1 MASRP
6 RRLVLLLAETLAPA
20 SVLMIVTL
28 AAQSPLTAQ
37 STRQSLSQDPA
48 CQALTP
54 VSAGGPAPRAADVVV
69 IRWLGTTNY
78 ELAYRG
84 NVYLLDAHYDRL
96 PKNHAIGVGPKQ
108 ITRASAIFI
117 GHAHYDHVSD
127 AATIAR
133 QTGAA
138 VVGAPSTR
146 DAVVA
151 MGLPAKQAST
161 VKGGEVLEYPGVTV
175 QAVRGTH
182 DVIASIVPA
191 GHLEKQQAAL
201 QAASLVPPLT
211 DAERQQADRIRAR
224 GSSDPALPT
233 EGVMT
238 YLFTFGRDFRI
249 VFVDTPGPI
258 TEAQRQMMQ
267 TTPPVDVA
275 LLPYVYFEAGISPL
289 VQLATLFKPSTV
301 FLGHHDGPGVAQWAA
316 NYPAAL
322 ALRDALPSVRTMDVL
337 YRTPVC
343 FGTTSKEM
351 FTGW

>member
-1 MASRP
+1 M
-6 RRLVLLLAETLAPA
+6 
-20 SVLMIVTL
+20 
-28 AAQSPLTAQ
+28 AQSPLTAQ
-37 STRQSLSQDPA
+37 STRQSLSQEAA

-54 VSAGGPAPRAADVVV
+54 VSAGGAAPKAQDVVV

-84 NVYLLDAHYDRL
+84 NVFLLDAYYDRL
-96 PKNHAIGVGPKQ
+96 PKNHAIGVGAKE
-108 ITRASAIFI
+108 ITRASAIFV
-117 GHAHYDHVSD
+117 GHAHYDHVAD

-133 QTGAA
+133 QTGAT
-138 VVGAPSTR
+138 VVGASSAR
-146 DAVVA
+146 DAVVT
-151 MGLPAKQAST
+151 MGLPAKQVST

-182 DVIASIVPA
+182 DVIATLVPA

-201 QAASLVPPLT
+201 QTASLVPSLT

-224 GSSDPALPT
+224 GSSDPALAT
-233 EGVMT
+233 EGVIG
-238 YLFTFGRDFRI
+238 YLFTFGRNFRI

-258 TEAQRQMMQ
+258 TDAQRQMMQ
-267 TTPPVDVA
+267 TVPSVDVA

-289 VQLATLFKPSTV
+289 IELAKLFKPATV

-322 ALRDALPSVRTMDVL
+322 ALREALPAVRTMDVL
-337 YRTPVC
+337 YRTPGC
-343 FGTTSKEM
+343 FNTTSKDM
-351 FTGW
+351 FTSW

>member
-1 MASRP
+1 M
-6 RRLVLLLAETLAPA
+6 LAAAIARA
-20 SVLMIVTL
+20 SVLLALILLAQSPL
-28 AAQSPLTAQ
+28 AAQSTKL
-37 STRQSLSQDPA
+37 SLSRDPA

-54 VSAGGPAPRAADVVV
+54 VSAGGPAPRAEDVVV
-69 IRWLGTTNY
+69 VRWLGTTNY

-84 NVYLLDAHYDRL
+84 NVFLLDAYYDRL
-96 PKNHAIGVGPKQ
+96 PKNHAIGVGAKEL
-108 ITRASAIFI
+108 TRARAIFV
-117 GHAHYDHVSD
+117 GHAHYDHVAD

-133 QTGAA
+133 QTGAT
-138 VVGAPSTR
+138 VVGAASTR

-151 MGLPAKQAST
+151 MGLPAKQVST

-175 QAVRGTH
+175 QAVRGAH
-182 DVIASIVPA
+182 DVIPAAVPA
-191 GHLEKQQAAL
+191 GHLEKQEAAL

-211 DAERQQADRIRAR
+211 DAERQQAGRIRER

-233 EGVMT
+233 DGVIT

-249 VFVDTPGPI
+249 VFVDTPGPV
-258 TEAQRQMMQ
+258 TDAQRQMMQ
-267 TTPPVDVA
+267 AAAPVDVA

-289 VQLATLFKPSTV
+289 VDLARLFKPSTV

-322 ALRDALPSVRTMDVL
+322 ALRDALPNVRTMDVL

-343 FGTTSKEM
+343 FSTTSKEM
-351 FTGW
+351 FTAW